1 MRISK
6 LQTFWDLPFR
16 DKFFFLD
23 AVLLLSIS
31 KLVVLTVPFK
41 KVAPHLGKVNG
52 EVNYELDSIQLQKA
66 DRIKLFINM
75 AAGNVPFRSVCL
87 DQAMAGMLLLR
98 RFRIPSNLCL
108 GVKRN
113 EAEKKLDAHAWIECG
128 GRILIGGQR
137 SLQYNKVAHFTN
149 NPR

>member
-6 LQTFWDLPFR
+6 LQTFWELPFR
-16 DKFFFLD
+16 DKLFFLH
-23 AVLLLSIS
+23 AVLLLSVS
-31 KLVVLTVPFK
+31 KIVVLTIPFK

-52 EVNYELDSIQLQKA
+52 ETNNELDNIQLQKPN
-66 DRIKLFINM
+66 RIKLFINM
-75 AAGNVPFRSVCL
+75 AAGNVPFQSVCL

-98 RFRIPSNLCL
+98 RFRIPSHLCL

-113 EAEKKLDAHAWIECG
+113 EKEKKLDAHAWIECG

-149 NPR
+149 SPK